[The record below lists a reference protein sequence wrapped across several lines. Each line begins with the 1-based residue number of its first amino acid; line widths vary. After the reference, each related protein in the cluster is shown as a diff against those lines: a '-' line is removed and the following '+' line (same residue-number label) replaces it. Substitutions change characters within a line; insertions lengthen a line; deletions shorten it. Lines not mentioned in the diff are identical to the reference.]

1 MSAIYSSP
9 GSATDVTSSLT
20 TQNAQ
25 PLPSP
30 EAARKLAR
38 AFHDDGDVRAR
49 EQLIELHL
57 PIVRSVARRYAARG
71 EPLDDLVQAGAVGLI
86 QAADRFDPVRGVPF
100 AAYAVT
106 TVDGSIRRHLRDLA
120 TLVRPP
126 RRLAELSA
134 SLHRI
139 EPELET
145 RLERPPTADE
155 LATEAGATVGDV
167 LAVRASA
174 SARRP
179 VPLTAPPARLAAL
192 QEADEEYDDSE
203 RRLLVGAAFRALTRR
218 ERRILRLRFYAE
230 LSQDEIAAEL
240 GLSQVHVSRLIRSSL
255 AKMRAALGQGE
266 PAGHR
271 LAG

>member
-134 SLHRI
+134 SLHRM
-139 EPELET
+139 
-145 RLERPPTADE
+145 
-155 LATEAGATVGDV
+155 V
-167 LAVRASA
+167 L
-174 SARRP
+174 
-179 VPLTAPPARLAAL
+179 LTAFA
-192 QEADEEYDDSE
+192 
-203 RRLLVGAAFRALTRR
+203 
-218 ERRILRLRFYAE
+218 
-230 LSQDEIAAEL
+230 
-240 GLSQVHVSRLIRSSL
+240 
-255 AKMRAALGQGE
+255 
-266 PAGHR
+266 
-271 LAG
+271 